1 MKKTIEAIKS
11 MLSKYN
17 NQIFT
22 AGICMYVFA
31 IIMSD
36 YTIIGNYIPE
46 FLFSCIKYLSV
57 AISILKIAF
66 IDIKTYSIK
75 RNIINNIGVDNINSI
90 QKQNDITNI
99 SINFR
104 DEGY

>member
-11 MLSKYN
+11 MLNKYN

-36 YTIIGNYIPE
+36 YTIMGNCLL
-46 FLFSCIKYLSV
+46 LFQY
-57 AISILKIAF
+57 
-66 IDIKTYSIK
+66 
-75 RNIINNIGVDNINSI
+75 
-90 QKQNDITNI
+90 
-99 SINFR
+99 
-104 DEGY
+104 

>member
-11 MLSKYN
+11 MLNKYN

-36 YTIIGNYIPE
+36 I
-46 FLFSCIKYLSV
+46 LSWE
-57 AISILKIAF
+57 I
-66 IDIKTYSIK
+66 TYQS
-75 RNIINNIGVDNINSI
+75 SY
-90 QKQNDITNI
+90 
-99 SINFR
+99 FR
-104 DEGY
+104 V

>member
-31 IIMSD
+31 IIFV
-36 YTIIGNYIPE
+36 YKIFVCCYFN
-46 FLFSCIKYLSV
+46 IKNCFYRYKNV
-57 AISILKIAF
+57 F
-66 IDIKTYSIK
+66 YKTKKK